1 MIARTCLARA
11 SLIVLLAGMCAA
23 AIPAAAYA
31 REPERQPAGAQPA
44 AGEPSRDGEN
54 REATRRRGA
63 MRSDE
68 PSPERLRLFL
78 ERGIE
83 RAKRAQT
90 TLAEGLA
97 MLDRGESPAKVRE
110 FTRDAIRAEFIDRL
124 NEANPPRE
132 RGPRDRRDRL
142 DGDGPEGPG
151 GPGGPGGPDGP
162 PPEPID
168 PDAAMRMLE
177 EVNPALHERLTRL
190 REERPEAFRAI
201 IDRQMPR
208 LAALAR
214 DREEDPQGWP
224 DRARLFAL
232 ERQAGA
238 EARRAASLDGAEQD
252 AAKAELRS
260 MLEEMF
266 ELRLKVAQSDMRR
279 LERRLQALQQEIDDK
294 VSERDAMI
302 DQRLEQM
309 LRRASDSR
317 DRPRDSDDGPGPR
330 ERRQGNGD
338 DNTPRGNRDDPDD
351 RDEAP
356 PRRPNSPDR

>member
-1 MIARTCLARA
+1 LNARTSLARA
-11 SLIVLLAGMCAA
+11 SLIVLLAGMCVAA
-23 AIPAAAYA
+23 APSGA
-31 REPERQPAGAQPA
+31 RASEPERQPAGSQSPGSQPPGA
-44 AGEPSRDGEN
+44 EPAREGEN
-54 REATRRRGA
+54 RDPTRRRGA

-68 PSPERLRLFL
+68 PSPERLRDFL

-132 RGPRDRRDRL
+132 RGPRDRRDRP
-142 DGDGPEGPG
+142 DDDRPE
-151 GPGGPGGPDGP
+151 GPGGPDGP
-162 PPEPID
+162 GGADGQRPEPID
-168 PDAAMRMLE
+168 PDAAMRVLE

-190 REERPEAFRAI
+190 REERPEAFRAMI
-201 IDRQMPR
+201 ERQMPR
-208 LAALAR
+208 LAALSR
-214 DREEDPQGWP
+214 EREEDPQGWP

-252 AAKAELRS
+252 AAKARLRE
-260 MLEEMF
+260 MLEQMF

-279 LERRLQALQQEIDDK
+279 LERRVQALQQEIDDK
-294 VSERDAMI
+294 AGARDAMI

-309 LRRASDSR
+309 LRRAAENR
-317 DRPRDSDDGPGPR
+317 DQPRGPDGRPGPR
-330 ERRQGNGD
+330 ERRPGNGD
-338 DNTPRGNRDDPDD
+338 DNAPRDD
-351 RDEAP
+351 RDDAP
-356 PRRPNSPDR
+356 PRRPSSPDR

>member
-1 MIARTCLARA
+1 MNARTSLART
-11 SLIVLLAGMCAA
+11 SLIVLLAGMCVAA
-23 AIPAAAYA
+23 MPPAARAS
-31 REPERQPAGAQPA
+31 EPERQPAGAQSPGAQPPA
-44 AGEPSRDGEN
+44 AEPARDGES
-54 REATRRRGA
+54 RDATRRRGA
-63 MRSDE
+63 ARSDE
-68 PSPERLRLFL
+68 PSPERLREFL

-83 RAKRAQT
+83 RAKRAQS

-132 RGPRDRRDRL
+132 RGPRDRRDRP
-142 DGDGPEGPG
+142 DDDRPE

-168 PDAAMRMLE
+168 PDAAMRVLE

-190 REERPEAFRAI
+190 REERPEAFRAMI
-201 IDRQMPR
+201 ERQMPR

-214 DREEDPQGWP
+214 DRDEDPQGWP

-238 EARRAASLDGAEQD
+238 EARRAATLEGADQD
-252 AAKAELRS
+252 AARARLRE
-260 MLEEMF
+260 MLEQMF

-279 LERRLQALQQEIDDK
+279 LERRVEALQQEIDDK
-294 VSERDAMI
+294 AGARDAMI

-309 LRRASDSR
+309 IRRAAENR
-317 DRPRDSDDGPGPR
+317 DQPRGPEGRPGPR

-338 DNTPRGNRDDPDD
+338 DNTPRDNRDNRDD
-351 RDEAP
+351 AP
-356 PRRPNSPDR
+356 PRRPSSPDR